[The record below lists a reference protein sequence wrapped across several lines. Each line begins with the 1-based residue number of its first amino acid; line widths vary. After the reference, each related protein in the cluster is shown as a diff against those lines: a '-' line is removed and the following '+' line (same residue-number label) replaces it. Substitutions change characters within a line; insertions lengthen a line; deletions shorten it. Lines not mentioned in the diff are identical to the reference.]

1 MLNQYSHKNTP
12 ELLFWIQ
19 ALRLAGGHV
28 LEPVMSLE
36 VIVLEEHLSS
46 VLGDLAKRRGT
57 VRDIQSRHDN
67 KVLLATVPLAEM
79 MVRGRSDGSAV
90 HVYFWFIF
98 LKKKSFHVFCTLKG
112 YSTTL
117 RTLTSGTATF
127 SLELDT
133 YEAMNP
139 QDQNSLLK
147 KMSGLL

>member
-1 MLNQYSHKNTP
+1 M
-12 ELLFWIQ
+12 LFWIQ
-19 ALRLAGGHV
+19 ALRLAGGQV

-36 VIVLEEHLSS
+36 VTVVEEHLSS
-46 VLGDLAKRRGT
+46 VLGDLAQRRGT
-57 VRDIQSRHDN
+57 VQDIQSRHDN

-79 MVRGRSDGSAV
+79 MVGRRSDVSAADV
-90 HVYFWFIF
+90 F
-98 LKKKSFHVFCTLKG
+98 LVDFSNRFLFTFRTLKG

-117 RTLTSGTATF
+117 RTLTSGNATF

-147 KMSGLL
+147 KMCGLL